1 MKFGKELA
9 SQKVQEWGEAY
20 MDYNSLKGVLKDI
33 SRFRRRNAAAQSSVP
48 AAATATR
55 KNSLKRRL
63 SMYRAFSGLTNRL
76 SSPRGGTPRSDH
88 EDEVILVNAVEQ
100 EGIGGEQYQ
109 TMFLMSS
116 EAGGEYELVFFRR
129 LDDEF
134 NKVVRFYREKVE
146 EVRKEADELSKQM
159 DALIALR
166 IVVEKP
172 PVDINADQTRDSA
185 AIEANKSHM
194 DAIQEIEMSGEEV
207 GEDDGGTSAGTA
219 TMADQNTRIIE
230 EKTNNFTDFRPA
242 PLHVLYDVRV
252 NIQPETPISTLKN
265 ILKASNSELKYS
277 RAELRKAEERLR
289 KAFMEFYRKL
299 RLLKSYCFLNTLAF
313 SKIMKKY
320 DKITSRK
327 ASRSYLE
334 MVDKSYLGSSD
345 EVSRLMERTEATFIK
360 HFANGNRRKGMSVLR
375 PHVKREK
382 HRITFFL
389 GLFSGCSIAL
399 IVAIIV
405 SIRARNLLQH
415 QGSNQFM
422 ENIFPLYSLFGFIVL
437 HMLMYAGDIYF
448 WRRYRINYPF
458 IFGFKQGTELGYR
471 EVLLLASGIFV
482 LALAAVLSHLDME
495 MDPVTRTYKV
505 LTESV
510 PLILISVL
518 LIITFCPLNIV
529 YRSSR
534 FFLIRCAWHCICAPL
549 FKVTLPDFFLADQL
563 TSQEK
568 VEEARKEADEL
579 SEQMD
584 ALIAFR
590 IMVEKPE
597 IELHAAAQRKD
608 SVAATNATK
617 QAKSYMDAIQ
627 ETEMSGED
635 GGASAGTA
643 RMSNG
648 EKKRRME
655 EEKTDNF
662 TNFRPAPLEVLD
674 HIKVNVEPET
684 PISTLKNILKTSNS
698 DLKFNRVELSKAE
711 ERMRKAFMEFYQ
723 QLRLLKSY
731 CFLNTLAFSK
741 IMKKYDKITSRKAS
755 RSYLEMVDKSYLGSS
770 DEVSR
775 LMERTEAAFIK
786 HFANG
791 NRRKGMSSLKP
802 HVKREKHRI
811 TFFLGLFSGCSIALI
826 AAIIVLIRARNLLRH
841 KGSAQFMENIFPLY
855 SLFGFIVLHMLMYA
869 GDIYFWRRYRINY
882 PFIFGFKQGTE
893 LGYREVLLLASGLSV
908 LALAAVLSHLDMEMD
923 PVTRS
928 YKVLTESVPP
938 ILITVL
944 LIITFCPLNIVYR
957 SSRFFLITCAWHC
970 IWAPLFKVSL
980 PDFFLADQL
989 TSQVQAIRS
998 LEFYI
1003 CYYGWGDFRKRLNN
1017 CQNSEIYQIFNIV
1030 VAVIPFWIRLL
1041 QCLRRLFEEKDLSH
1055 GVNGLKHFTTVAAL
1069 VLRTLYELKKGAA
1082 MRILAAVF
1090 SGITTIANT
1099 YWDIVIDWGLLQR
1112 NSKNPWLR
1120 DKLLVPNKAVYFA
1133 AIVMNMILRLV
1144 WMQLVL
1150 DFNLPFLH
1158 KKAMVAIIAC
1168 LEIIRRGIWNFFRLE
1183 NEHLNNVGKYRAFKS
1198 VPLPFNHEVD
1208 KR

>member
-33 SRFRRRNAAAQSSVP
+33 SRFQRQNAA
-48 AAATATR
+48 ATR

-76 SSPRGGTPRSDH
+76 SIPRGGTPRSDH

-100 EGIGGEQYQ
+100 EAIGGAPQYQ
-109 TMFLMSS
+109 TVFLMSS

-134 NKVVRFYREKVE
+134 NKVV
-146 EVRKEADELSKQM
+146 SKQM

-172 PVDINADQTRDSA
+172 PVDIHADQTRDSA
-185 AIEANKSHM
+185 AVEANKSHM
-194 DAIQEIEMSGEEV
+194 DAIQEIEMSGEGMSDE
-207 GEDDGGTSAGTA
+207 
-219 TMADQNTRIIE
+219 NTRIIE
-230 EKTNNFTDFRPA
+230 EKTTNNFTDFRPA

-389 GLFSGCSIAL
+389 GEIVRLFSGCSLAL

-415 QGSNQFM
+415 QGSDQFM

-458 IFGFKQGTELGYR
+458 IFGFKQGSELGYR

-495 MDPVTRTYKV
+495 MDPVTRSYKV

-563 TSQEK
+563 TSQ
-568 VEEARKEADEL
+568 
-579 SEQMD
+579 
-584 ALIAFR
+584 
-590 IMVEKPE
+590 
-597 IELHAAAQRKD
+597 
-608 SVAATNATK
+608 
-617 QAKSYMDAIQ
+617 
-627 ETEMSGED
+627 
-635 GGASAGTA
+635 
-643 RMSNG
+643 
-648 EKKRRME
+648 
-655 EEKTDNF
+655 
-662 TNFRPAPLEVLD
+662 
-674 HIKVNVEPET
+674 
-684 PISTLKNILKTSNS
+684 
-698 DLKFNRVELSKAE
+698 
-711 ERMRKAFMEFYQ
+711 
-723 QLRLLKSY
+723 
-731 CFLNTLAFSK
+731 
-741 IMKKYDKITSRKAS
+741 
-755 RSYLEMVDKSYLGSS
+755 
-770 DEVSR
+770 
-775 LMERTEAAFIK
+775 
-786 HFANG
+786 
-791 NRRKGMSSLKP
+791 
-802 HVKREKHRI
+802 
-811 TFFLGLFSGCSIALI
+811 
-826 AAIIVLIRARNLLRH
+826 
-841 KGSAQFMENIFPLY
+841 
-855 SLFGFIVLHMLMYA
+855 
-869 GDIYFWRRYRINY
+869 
-882 PFIFGFKQGTE
+882 
-893 LGYREVLLLASGLSV
+893 
-908 LALAAVLSHLDMEMD
+908 
-923 PVTRS
+923 
-928 YKVLTESVPP
+928 
-938 ILITVL
+938 
-944 LIITFCPLNIVYR
+944 
-957 SSRFFLITCAWHC
+957 
-970 IWAPLFKVSL
+970 
-980 PDFFLADQL
+980 
-989 TSQVQAIRS
+989 VQAIRS
-998 LEFYI
+998 FEFYI
-1003 CYYGWGDFRKRLNN
+1003 CYYGWGNFRQRLNK
-1017 CQNSEIYQIFNIV
+1017 CQDSDVYEIFYIIV
-1030 VAVIPFWIRLL
+1030 AAIPFVVRLL
-1041 QCLRRLFEEKDLSH
+1041 QCLRRFFEEKDNSQGL
-1055 GVNGLKHFTTVAAL
+1055 NGLKYFTTVAAL
-1069 VLRTLYELKKGAA
+1069 VLRTLYELKKGTTL
-1082 MRILAAVF
+1082 RVLAAAF

-1099 YWDIVIDWGLLQR
+1099 YWDIVRDWGLLQR

-1133 AIVMNMILRLV
+1133 AIVVNIILRLV
-1144 WMQLVL
+1144 WMQMILGFKV
-1150 DFNLPFLH
+1150 PFLH
-1158 KKAMVAIIAC
+1158 RKAMTAVVAC

-1208 KR
+1208 KSM

>member
-20 MDYNSLKGVLKDI
+20 MDYNSLKVVLKDI
-33 SRFRRRNAAAQSSVP
+33 SRFQRRNAA
-48 AAATATR
+48 ATR

-76 SSPRGGTPRSDH
+76 SIPRGGTPRSDH

-100 EGIGGEQYQ
+100 EGIEGAPRYQ

-116 EAGGEYELVFFRR
+116 EVGGEYELVFFRR

-159 DALIALR
+159 DAFIALR

-172 PVDINADQTRDSA
+172 PVDINADQIRDSA

-194 DAIQEIEMSGEEV
+194 DAIQEIEMSGEGMGDE
-207 GEDDGGTSAGTA
+207 
-219 TMADQNTRIIE
+219 NTRVIE
-230 EKTNNFTDFRPA
+230 EKTTNKFTDFRPA
-242 PLHVLYDVRV
+242 PLHVLCDVRV

-289 KAFMEFYRKL
+289 KAFMEFYGKL

-399 IVAIIV
+399 VAAIIV
-405 SIRARNLLQH
+405 SIHARHLLQ
-415 QGSNQFM
+415 
-422 ENIFPLYSLFGFIVL
+422 
-437 HMLMYAGDIYF
+437 
-448 WRRYRINYPF
+448 
-458 IFGFKQGTELGYR
+458 
-471 EVLLLASGIFV
+471 
-482 LALAAVLSHLDME
+482 
-495 MDPVTRTYKV
+495 
-505 LTESV
+505 
-510 PLILISVL
+510 
-518 LIITFCPLNIV
+518 
-529 YRSSR
+529 
-534 FFLIRCAWHCICAPL
+534 
-549 FKVTLPDFFLADQL
+549 
-563 TSQEK
+563 
-568 VEEARKEADEL
+568 
-579 SEQMD
+579 
-584 ALIAFR
+584 
-590 IMVEKPE
+590 
-597 IELHAAAQRKD
+597 
-608 SVAATNATK
+608 
-617 QAKSYMDAIQ
+617 
-627 ETEMSGED
+627 
-635 GGASAGTA
+635 
-643 RMSNG
+643 
-648 EKKRRME
+648 
-655 EEKTDNF
+655 
-662 TNFRPAPLEVLD
+662 
-674 HIKVNVEPET
+674 
-684 PISTLKNILKTSNS
+684 
-698 DLKFNRVELSKAE
+698 
-711 ERMRKAFMEFYQ
+711 
-723 QLRLLKSY
+723 
-731 CFLNTLAFSK
+731 
-741 IMKKYDKITSRKAS
+741 
-755 RSYLEMVDKSYLGSS
+755 
-770 DEVSR
+770 
-775 LMERTEAAFIK
+775 
-786 HFANG
+786 
-791 NRRKGMSSLKP
+791 
-802 HVKREKHRI
+802 
-811 TFFLGLFSGCSIALI
+811 
-826 AAIIVLIRARNLLRH
+826 H

-855 SLFGFIVLHMLMYA
+855 SLFGFIVLHMIMYA
-869 GDIYFWRRYRINY
+869 GDIYFWRRYSINY

-893 LGYREVLLLASGLSV
+893 LDYREVLLLASGLSV

-938 ILITVL
+938 ILITVVI
-944 LIITFCPLNIVYR
+944 IITFCPLNIMYR

-970 IWAPLFKVSL
+970 IWAPLFKVTL
-980 PDFFLADQL
+980 PDFFLADQF

-1017 CQNSEIYQIFNIV
+1017 CQNSEIYQIFYIV
-1030 VAVIPFWIRLL
+1030 VAVIPFWVRLL
-1041 QCLRRLFEEKDLSH
+1041 QCLRRFLEEKDHSQ
-1055 GVNGLKHFTTVAAL
+1055 GVNALKQFTTVAAL
-1069 VLRTLYELKKGAA
+1069 VLRTLYALKKGAA

-1133 AIVMNMILRLV
+1133 AIVGNIILRLA

-1150 DFNLPFLH
+1150 GFNLPFLH
-1158 KKAMVAIIAC
+1158 RKAMVAIVAC

-1183 NEHLNNVGKYRAFKS
+1183 NEHLNNVGKYRAVKS

-1208 KR
+1208 KTI

>member
-33 SRFRRRNAAAQSSVP
+33 SRFQRRNAAAQSSVP
-48 AAATATR
+48 AATR
-55 KNSLKRRL
+55 KNSLQRRL

-76 SSPRGGTPRSDH
+76 SIPRGGTPRSDH

-100 EGIGGEQYQ
+100 EGIGGAQYQ

-134 NKVVRFYREKVE
+134 NKVVRFYREKVV

-185 AIEANKSHM
+185 AVEANKSHM
-194 DAIQEIEMSGEEV
+194 DAIQEIEMSGEGMSDE
-207 GEDDGGTSAGTA
+207 
-219 TMADQNTRIIE
+219 NTRIIE
-230 EKTNNFTDFRPA
+230 EKTTNNFTVFRPA

-389 GLFSGCSIAL
+389 GLFSGCSLAL

-415 QGSNQFM
+415 QGSDQFM

-458 IFGFKQGTELGYR
+458 IFGFKQGSELGYR

-495 MDPVTRTYKV
+495 MDPVTRSYKV

-563 TSQEK
+563 TSQ
-568 VEEARKEADEL
+568 
-579 SEQMD
+579 
-584 ALIAFR
+584 
-590 IMVEKPE
+590 
-597 IELHAAAQRKD
+597 
-608 SVAATNATK
+608 
-617 QAKSYMDAIQ
+617 
-627 ETEMSGED
+627 
-635 GGASAGTA
+635 
-643 RMSNG
+643 
-648 EKKRRME
+648 
-655 EEKTDNF
+655 
-662 TNFRPAPLEVLD
+662 
-674 HIKVNVEPET
+674 
-684 PISTLKNILKTSNS
+684 
-698 DLKFNRVELSKAE
+698 
-711 ERMRKAFMEFYQ
+711 
-723 QLRLLKSY
+723 
-731 CFLNTLAFSK
+731 
-741 IMKKYDKITSRKAS
+741 
-755 RSYLEMVDKSYLGSS
+755 
-770 DEVSR
+770 
-775 LMERTEAAFIK
+775 
-786 HFANG
+786 
-791 NRRKGMSSLKP
+791 
-802 HVKREKHRI
+802 
-811 TFFLGLFSGCSIALI
+811 
-826 AAIIVLIRARNLLRH
+826 
-841 KGSAQFMENIFPLY
+841 
-855 SLFGFIVLHMLMYA
+855 
-869 GDIYFWRRYRINY
+869 
-882 PFIFGFKQGTE
+882 
-893 LGYREVLLLASGLSV
+893 
-908 LALAAVLSHLDMEMD
+908 
-923 PVTRS
+923 
-928 YKVLTESVPP
+928 
-938 ILITVL
+938 
-944 LIITFCPLNIVYR
+944 
-957 SSRFFLITCAWHC
+957 
-970 IWAPLFKVSL
+970 
-980 PDFFLADQL
+980 
-989 TSQVQAIRS
+989 VQAIRS
-998 LEFYI
+998 FEFYI
-1003 CYYGWGDFRKRLNN
+1003 CYYGWGNFRQRLNK
-1017 CQNSEIYQIFNIV
+1017 CQDSDVYEIFYIIV
-1030 VAVIPFWIRLL
+1030 AAIPFVVRLL
-1041 QCLRRLFEEKDLSH
+1041 QCLRRLFEEKDNSQGL
-1055 GVNGLKHFTTVAAL
+1055 NGLKYFTTVAAL
-1069 VLRTLYELKKGAA
+1069 VLRTLYELKKGTTLKV
-1082 MRILAAVF
+1082 LATVF
-1090 SGITTIANT
+1090 SGITTITNT
-1099 YWDIVIDWGLLQR
+1099 YWDIVRDWGLLQR

-1133 AIVMNMILRLV
+1133 AIVVNIILRLV
-1144 WMQLVL
+1144 WMQMILGFKV
-1150 DFNLPFLH
+1150 PFLH
-1158 KKAMVAIIAC
+1158 RKAMTAVVAC

-1208 KR
+1208 KSM

>member
-9 SQKVQEWGEAY
+9 SQMVQEWGEAY
-20 MDYNSLKGVLKDI
+20 MDYNFLKGVLKDI

-48 AAATATR
+48 AAAATR

-76 SSPRGGTPRSDH
+76 SSPRGTPRSNH
-88 EDEVILVNAVEQ
+88 EDEEVILVNAVEQ
-100 EGIGGEQYQ
+100 EGIGAPQYQ

-172 PVDINADQTRDSA
+172 PVDINGAQSQRRTDSA
-185 AIEANKSHM
+185 VIEAKSHM

-207 GEDDGGTSAGTA
+207 AEDGETSAGTA
-219 TMADQNTRIIE
+219 TMADQNTKIEE

-265 ILKASNSELKYS
+265 ILMASNSELKYN

-382 HRITFFL
+382 HRITFFH

-399 IVAIIV
+399 VVAIIV
-405 SIRARNLLQH
+405 SIRARHLLQH
-415 QGSNQFM
+415 EGSDQFM

-437 HMLMYAGDIYF
+437 HMLMYAGNVYF

-471 EVLLLASGIFV
+471 EVLLLASGISV
-482 LALAAVLSHLDME
+482 LALAAVLWHLDME
-495 MDPVTRTYKV
+495 MDPVTRSYKV

-510 PLILISVL
+510 PWILISVL
-518 LIITFCPLNIV
+518 LTITFCPLNIV

-563 TSQEK
+563 TSQ
-568 VEEARKEADEL
+568 
-579 SEQMD
+579 
-584 ALIAFR
+584 
-590 IMVEKPE
+590 
-597 IELHAAAQRKD
+597 
-608 SVAATNATK
+608 
-617 QAKSYMDAIQ
+617 
-627 ETEMSGED
+627 
-635 GGASAGTA
+635 
-643 RMSNG
+643 
-648 EKKRRME
+648 
-655 EEKTDNF
+655 
-662 TNFRPAPLEVLD
+662 
-674 HIKVNVEPET
+674 
-684 PISTLKNILKTSNS
+684 
-698 DLKFNRVELSKAE
+698 
-711 ERMRKAFMEFYQ
+711 
-723 QLRLLKSY
+723 
-731 CFLNTLAFSK
+731 
-741 IMKKYDKITSRKAS
+741 
-755 RSYLEMVDKSYLGSS
+755 
-770 DEVSR
+770 
-775 LMERTEAAFIK
+775 
-786 HFANG
+786 
-791 NRRKGMSSLKP
+791 
-802 HVKREKHRI
+802 
-811 TFFLGLFSGCSIALI
+811 
-826 AAIIVLIRARNLLRH
+826 
-841 KGSAQFMENIFPLY
+841 
-855 SLFGFIVLHMLMYA
+855 
-869 GDIYFWRRYRINY
+869 
-882 PFIFGFKQGTE
+882 
-893 LGYREVLLLASGLSV
+893 
-908 LALAAVLSHLDMEMD
+908 
-923 PVTRS
+923 
-928 YKVLTESVPP
+928 
-938 ILITVL
+938 
-944 LIITFCPLNIVYR
+944 
-957 SSRFFLITCAWHC
+957 
-970 IWAPLFKVSL
+970 
-980 PDFFLADQL
+980 
-989 TSQVQAIRS
+989 VQAIRS
-998 LEFYI
+998 FEFYI
-1003 CYYGWGDFRKRLNN
+1003 CYYGWGNFRQRSNT
-1017 CQNSEIYQIFNIV
+1017 CQDSDVYKIFYIIV
-1030 VAVIPFWIRLL
+1030 AAIPFVVRLL
-1041 QCLRRLFEEKDLSH
+1041 QCLRRLFEEKDNSQGL
-1055 GVNGLKHFTTVAAL
+1055 NGIKYFTTVAAL
-1069 VLRTLYELKKGAA
+1069 VLRTLYEQKKGTAL
-1082 MRILAAVF
+1082 RVLAAAF

-1099 YWDIVIDWGLLQR
+1099 YWDIVRDWGLLER

-1133 AIVMNMILRLV
+1133 AIVVNIILRLL
-1144 WMQLVL
+1144 WMQLIL
-1150 DFNLPFLH
+1150 GFNLPFLH
-1158 KKAMVAIIAC
+1158 RKATAAIVAC
-1168 LEIIRRGIWNFFRLE
+1168 LEIIRRGIWNFFRLVYSHIGQQ
-1183 NEHLNNVGKYRAFKS
+1183 NSMNM
-1198 VPLPFNHEVD
+1198 
-1208 KR
+1208 

>member
-33 SRFRRRNAAAQSSVP
+33 SRFQRQNAA
-48 AAATATR
+48 ATR

-76 SSPRGGTPRSDH
+76 SIPRGGTPRSDH

-100 EGIGGEQYQ
+100 EAIGGAPQYQ
-109 TMFLMSS
+109 TVFLMSS

-172 PVDINADQTRDSA
+172 PVPPVDINADQTRDSA
-185 AIEANKSHM
+185 AVEANKSHM
-194 DAIQEIEMSGEEV
+194 DAIQEIEMSGEGMSDE
-207 GEDDGGTSAGTA
+207 
-219 TMADQNTRIIE
+219 NTRIIE
-230 EKTNNFTDFRPA
+230 EKTTNNFTDFRPA

-360 HFANGNRRKGMSVLR
+360 HFANGNRRKGMGVLR
-375 PHVKREK
+375 
-382 HRITFFL
+382 
-389 GLFSGCSIAL
+389 
-399 IVAIIV
+399 
-405 SIRARNLLQH
+405 
-415 QGSNQFM
+415 
-422 ENIFPLYSLFGFIVL
+422 
-437 HMLMYAGDIYF
+437 
-448 WRRYRINYPF
+448 
-458 IFGFKQGTELGYR
+458 
-471 EVLLLASGIFV
+471 
-482 LALAAVLSHLDME
+482 
-495 MDPVTRTYKV
+495 
-505 LTESV
+505 
-510 PLILISVL
+510 
-518 LIITFCPLNIV
+518 
-529 YRSSR
+529 
-534 FFLIRCAWHCICAPL
+534 
-549 FKVTLPDFFLADQL
+549 
-563 TSQEK
+563 
-568 VEEARKEADEL
+568 
-579 SEQMD
+579 
-584 ALIAFR
+584 
-590 IMVEKPE
+590 
-597 IELHAAAQRKD
+597 
-608 SVAATNATK
+608 
-617 QAKSYMDAIQ
+617 
-627 ETEMSGED
+627 
-635 GGASAGTA
+635 
-643 RMSNG
+643 
-648 EKKRRME
+648 
-655 EEKTDNF
+655 
-662 TNFRPAPLEVLD
+662 
-674 HIKVNVEPET
+674 
-684 PISTLKNILKTSNS
+684 
-698 DLKFNRVELSKAE
+698 
-711 ERMRKAFMEFYQ
+711 
-723 QLRLLKSY
+723 
-731 CFLNTLAFSK
+731 
-741 IMKKYDKITSRKAS
+741 
-755 RSYLEMVDKSYLGSS
+755 
-770 DEVSR
+770 
-775 LMERTEAAFIK
+775 
-786 HFANG
+786 
-791 NRRKGMSSLKP
+791 P

-938 ILITVL
+938 ILITLL

-957 SSRFFLITCAWHC
+957 SSRFFLITCVWHC

-1017 CQNSEIYQIFNIV
+1017 CQKSEIYQIFNIV

-1208 KR
+1208 KRL

>member
-33 SRFRRRNAAAQSSVP
+33 SRFRRRNAA
-48 AAATATR
+48 ATR

-100 EGIGGEQYQ
+100 EGIGGAQYQ

-134 NKVVRFYREKVE
+134 NKVV
-146 EVRKEADELSKQM
+146 SKQM

-185 AIEANKSHM
+185 AVEANKSHM
-194 DAIQEIEMSGEEV
+194 DAIQEIEMSGEGMSDE
-207 GEDDGGTSAGTA
+207 
-219 TMADQNTRIIE
+219 NTRIIE
-230 EKTNNFTDFRPA
+230 EKTTNNFTDFRPA

-360 HFANGNRRKGMSVLR
+360 HFANGNRRKGMGVLR

-389 GLFSGCSIAL
+389 GEIVRLFSGCSIAL

-415 QGSNQFM
+415 QGSDQFM

-458 IFGFKQGTELGYR
+458 IFGFKQGSELGYR

-495 MDPVTRTYKV
+495 MDPVTRSYKV

-563 TSQEK
+563 TSQ
-568 VEEARKEADEL
+568 
-579 SEQMD
+579 
-584 ALIAFR
+584 
-590 IMVEKPE
+590 
-597 IELHAAAQRKD
+597 
-608 SVAATNATK
+608 
-617 QAKSYMDAIQ
+617 
-627 ETEMSGED
+627 
-635 GGASAGTA
+635 
-643 RMSNG
+643 
-648 EKKRRME
+648 
-655 EEKTDNF
+655 
-662 TNFRPAPLEVLD
+662 
-674 HIKVNVEPET
+674 
-684 PISTLKNILKTSNS
+684 
-698 DLKFNRVELSKAE
+698 
-711 ERMRKAFMEFYQ
+711 
-723 QLRLLKSY
+723 
-731 CFLNTLAFSK
+731 
-741 IMKKYDKITSRKAS
+741 
-755 RSYLEMVDKSYLGSS
+755 
-770 DEVSR
+770 
-775 LMERTEAAFIK
+775 
-786 HFANG
+786 
-791 NRRKGMSSLKP
+791 
-802 HVKREKHRI
+802 
-811 TFFLGLFSGCSIALI
+811 
-826 AAIIVLIRARNLLRH
+826 
-841 KGSAQFMENIFPLY
+841 
-855 SLFGFIVLHMLMYA
+855 
-869 GDIYFWRRYRINY
+869 
-882 PFIFGFKQGTE
+882 
-893 LGYREVLLLASGLSV
+893 
-908 LALAAVLSHLDMEMD
+908 
-923 PVTRS
+923 
-928 YKVLTESVPP
+928 
-938 ILITVL
+938 
-944 LIITFCPLNIVYR
+944 
-957 SSRFFLITCAWHC
+957 
-970 IWAPLFKVSL
+970 
-980 PDFFLADQL
+980 
-989 TSQVQAIRS
+989 VQAIRS
-998 LEFYI
+998 FEFYI
-1003 CYYGWGDFRKRLNN
+1003 CYYGWGNFRQRLNK
-1017 CQNSEIYQIFNIV
+1017 CQDSDVYEIFYIIV
-1030 VAVIPFWIRLL
+1030 AAIPFVVRLL
-1041 QCLRRLFEEKDLSH
+1041 QCLRRLFEEKDNSQGL
-1055 GVNGLKHFTTVAAL
+1055 NGLKYFTTVAAL
-1069 VLRTLYELKKGAA
+1069 VLRTLYELKKGTTLKV
-1082 MRILAAVF
+1082 LATVF
-1090 SGITTIANT
+1090 SGITTITNT
-1099 YWDIVIDWGLLQR
+1099 YWDIVRDWGLLQR

-1133 AIVMNMILRLV
+1133 AIVVNIILRLV
-1144 WMQLVL
+1144 WMQMILGFKV
-1150 DFNLPFLH
+1150 PFLH
-1158 KKAMVAIIAC
+1158 RKAMTAVVAC

-1208 KR
+1208 KSM

>member
-33 SRFRRRNAAAQSSVP
+33 SRFQRQNAA
-48 AAATATR
+48 ATR

-76 SSPRGGTPRSDH
+76 SIPRGGTPRSDH

-100 EGIGGEQYQ
+100 EAIGGAPQYQ
-109 TMFLMSS
+109 TVFLMSS

-172 PVDINADQTRDSA
+172 PVPVDINGDQIRDSA

-194 DAIQEIEMSGEEV
+194 DAIQEIEMSGEGM
-207 GEDDGGTSAGTA
+207 GEE
-219 TMADQNTRIIE
+219 NTRIIE
-230 EKTNNFTDFRPA
+230 EKTTNKFTDFRPA
-242 PLHVLYDVRV
+242 PLHVLCDVRV

-265 ILKASNSELKYS
+265 ILKASNSQLKYS

-289 KAFMEFYRKL
+289 KAFMEFYGKL

-399 IVAIIV
+399 VAAIIV
-405 SIRARNLLQH
+405 SIHARHLLQ
-415 QGSNQFM
+415 
-422 ENIFPLYSLFGFIVL
+422 
-437 HMLMYAGDIYF
+437 
-448 WRRYRINYPF
+448 
-458 IFGFKQGTELGYR
+458 
-471 EVLLLASGIFV
+471 
-482 LALAAVLSHLDME
+482 
-495 MDPVTRTYKV
+495 
-505 LTESV
+505 
-510 PLILISVL
+510 
-518 LIITFCPLNIV
+518 
-529 YRSSR
+529 
-534 FFLIRCAWHCICAPL
+534 
-549 FKVTLPDFFLADQL
+549 
-563 TSQEK
+563 
-568 VEEARKEADEL
+568 
-579 SEQMD
+579 
-584 ALIAFR
+584 
-590 IMVEKPE
+590 
-597 IELHAAAQRKD
+597 
-608 SVAATNATK
+608 
-617 QAKSYMDAIQ
+617 
-627 ETEMSGED
+627 
-635 GGASAGTA
+635 
-643 RMSNG
+643 
-648 EKKRRME
+648 
-655 EEKTDNF
+655 
-662 TNFRPAPLEVLD
+662 
-674 HIKVNVEPET
+674 
-684 PISTLKNILKTSNS
+684 
-698 DLKFNRVELSKAE
+698 
-711 ERMRKAFMEFYQ
+711 
-723 QLRLLKSY
+723 
-731 CFLNTLAFSK
+731 
-741 IMKKYDKITSRKAS
+741 
-755 RSYLEMVDKSYLGSS
+755 
-770 DEVSR
+770 
-775 LMERTEAAFIK
+775 
-786 HFANG
+786 
-791 NRRKGMSSLKP
+791 
-802 HVKREKHRI
+802 
-811 TFFLGLFSGCSIALI
+811 
-826 AAIIVLIRARNLLRH
+826 H

-855 SLFGFIVLHMLMYA
+855 SLFGFIVLHMIMYA
-869 GDIYFWRRYRINY
+869 GDIYFWRRYSINY

-938 ILITVL
+938 ILITV
-944 LIITFCPLNIVYR
+944 T
-957 SSRFFLITCAWHC
+957 
-970 IWAPLFKVSL
+970 L
-980 PDFFLADQL
+980 PDFFLADQF

-1017 CQNSEIYQIFNIV
+1017 CQNSEIYQIFYIV
-1030 VAVIPFWIRLL
+1030 VAVIPFWVRLL
-1041 QCLRRLFEEKDLSH
+1041 QCLRRFLEEKDHSQ
-1055 GVNGLKHFTTVAAL
+1055 GVNALKQFTTVAAL
-1069 VLRTLYELKKGAA
+1069 VLRTLYALKKGAA

-1133 AIVMNMILRLV
+1133 AIVGNIILRLA

-1150 DFNLPFLH
+1150 GFNLPFLH
-1158 KKAMVAIIAC
+1158 RKAMVAIVAC

-1183 NEHLNNVGKYRAFKS
+1183 NEHLNNVGKYRAVKS

-1208 KR
+1208 KTI

>member
-9 SQKVQEWGEAY
+9 SQMVQEWGEAY
-20 MDYNSLKGVLKDI
+20 MDYTSLKALLKHI
-33 SRFRRRNAAAQSSVP
+33 SKFRQTNAAAQS
-48 AAATATR
+48 TR

-63 SMYRAFSGLTNRL
+63 SMYRAFSGLTNRFN
-76 SSPRGGTPRSDH
+76 TPRSNNKG
-88 EDEVILVNAVEQ
+88 EDEEEVILVSAVEQ
-100 EGIGGEQYQ
+100 GGVIGAPPRYE
-109 TMFLMSS
+109 TTVLVSS
-116 EAGGEYELVFFRR
+116 EGGGEYELVFFRR

-134 NKVVRFYREKVE
+134 NKVVGFYR
-146 EVRKEADELSKQM
+146 
-159 DALIALR
+159 
-166 IVVEKP
+166 
-172 PVDINADQTRDSA
+172 
-185 AIEANKSHM
+185 
-194 DAIQEIEMSGEEV
+194 
-207 GEDDGGTSAGTA
+207 
-219 TMADQNTRIIE
+219 
-230 EKTNNFTDFRPA
+230 
-242 PLHVLYDVRV
+242 
-252 NIQPETPISTLKN
+252 
-265 ILKASNSELKYS
+265 
-277 RAELRKAEERLR
+277 
-289 KAFMEFYRKL
+289 
-299 RLLKSYCFLNTLAF
+299 
-313 SKIMKKY
+313 
-320 DKITSRK
+320 
-327 ASRSYLE
+327 
-334 MVDKSYLGSSD
+334 
-345 EVSRLMERTEATFIK
+345 
-360 HFANGNRRKGMSVLR
+360 
-375 PHVKREK
+375 
-382 HRITFFL
+382 
-389 GLFSGCSIAL
+389 
-399 IVAIIV
+399 
-405 SIRARNLLQH
+405 
-415 QGSNQFM
+415 
-422 ENIFPLYSLFGFIVL
+422 
-437 HMLMYAGDIYF
+437 
-448 WRRYRINYPF
+448 
-458 IFGFKQGTELGYR
+458 
-471 EVLLLASGIFV
+471 
-482 LALAAVLSHLDME
+482 
-495 MDPVTRTYKV
+495 
-505 LTESV
+505 
-510 PLILISVL
+510 
-518 LIITFCPLNIV
+518 
-529 YRSSR
+529 
-534 FFLIRCAWHCICAPL
+534 
-549 FKVTLPDFFLADQL
+549 
-563 TSQEK
+563 EK

-608 SVAATNATK
+608 SAAAT
-617 QAKSYMDAIQ
+617 KSYMDAIQ
-627 ETEMSGED
+627 ETEMSVED
-635 GGASAGTA
+635 GGGTA

-648 EKKRRME
+648 EKKRRIME

-938 ILITVL
+938 ILITV
-944 LIITFCPLNIVYR
+944 T
-957 SSRFFLITCAWHC
+957 
-970 IWAPLFKVSL
+970 L

-1120 DKLLVPNKAVYFA
+1120 DKLLVPSKAVYFA

-1168 LEIIRRGIWNFFRLE
+1168 LEIIRRSIWNFFRLE

-1208 KR
+1208 KRL

>member
-9 SQKVQEWGEAY
+9 SQMVQEWGEAY
-20 MDYNSLKGVLKDI
+20 MDYTSLKALLKHI
-33 SRFRRRNAAAQSSVP
+33 SKFRQTNTQS
-48 AAATATR
+48 TR

-63 SMYRAFSGLTNRL
+63 SMYRAFSGLTNRFN
-76 SSPRGGTPRSDH
+76 TPRSSNNKG
-88 EDEVILVNAVEQ
+88 EDEEEVILVSAVEQ
-100 EGIGGEQYQ
+100 GGVIGAPPRYQ
-109 TMFLMSS
+109 TTVLVSS
-116 EAGGEYELVFFRR
+116 EGGGEYELVFFRR

-134 NKVVRFYREKVE
+134 NKVVGFYR
-146 EVRKEADELSKQM
+146 
-159 DALIALR
+159 
-166 IVVEKP
+166 
-172 PVDINADQTRDSA
+172 
-185 AIEANKSHM
+185 
-194 DAIQEIEMSGEEV
+194 
-207 GEDDGGTSAGTA
+207 
-219 TMADQNTRIIE
+219 
-230 EKTNNFTDFRPA
+230 
-242 PLHVLYDVRV
+242 
-252 NIQPETPISTLKN
+252 
-265 ILKASNSELKYS
+265 
-277 RAELRKAEERLR
+277 
-289 KAFMEFYRKL
+289 
-299 RLLKSYCFLNTLAF
+299 
-313 SKIMKKY
+313 
-320 DKITSRK
+320 
-327 ASRSYLE
+327 
-334 MVDKSYLGSSD
+334 
-345 EVSRLMERTEATFIK
+345 
-360 HFANGNRRKGMSVLR
+360 
-375 PHVKREK
+375 
-382 HRITFFL
+382 
-389 GLFSGCSIAL
+389 
-399 IVAIIV
+399 
-405 SIRARNLLQH
+405 
-415 QGSNQFM
+415 
-422 ENIFPLYSLFGFIVL
+422 
-437 HMLMYAGDIYF
+437 
-448 WRRYRINYPF
+448 
-458 IFGFKQGTELGYR
+458 
-471 EVLLLASGIFV
+471 
-482 LALAAVLSHLDME
+482 
-495 MDPVTRTYKV
+495 
-505 LTESV
+505 
-510 PLILISVL
+510 
-518 LIITFCPLNIV
+518 
-529 YRSSR
+529 
-534 FFLIRCAWHCICAPL
+534 
-549 FKVTLPDFFLADQL
+549 
-563 TSQEK
+563 EK

-597 IELHAAAQRKD
+597 IELHSAAA
-608 SVAATNATK
+608 TK
-617 QAKSYMDAIQ
+617 
-627 ETEMSGED
+627 
-635 GGASAGTA
+635 
-643 RMSNG
+643 
-648 EKKRRME
+648 
-655 EEKTDNF
+655 
-662 TNFRPAPLEVLD
+662 PAPLEVLD

-770 DEVSR
+770 DEVYVLSQHGFRFRVSR

-938 ILITVL
+938 ILITV
-944 LIITFCPLNIVYR
+944 T
-957 SSRFFLITCAWHC
+957 
-970 IWAPLFKVSL
+970 L

-1069 VLRTLYELKKGAA
+1069 VLRTLYELKKGTT

-1208 KR
+1208 KRL